1 MTQETAREWIDINRP
16 TLPPVEQRE
25 WRHVLWQVSDTGV
38 LALTL
43 NRPERLNAL
52 NYRMLREIH
61 QLIEH
66 ASNTPAIRVVTIRG
80 QGTRAFC
87 SGDDLKGMEPDP
99 GIDSSQTVHHPLLLA
114 IRHLPKPVVALVYGW
129 ALGHGFEL
137 ASACD
142 LRLAADNIE
151 VGDHRVTR
159 AIQLNGGSSW
169 FLPRLVGRGRA
180 LELLMTGR
188 HLNAREALEWGWA
201 NYVWPM
207 AEFEERAAAYVD
219 MLAQLPTVTVG
230 VYKAA
235 IDYSEEHSLR
245 DSLAHEL
252 ALGQRSRTSED
263 AIEGRR
269 SFHEKRTP
277 VYKGR

>member
-1 MTQETAREWIDINRP
+1 MAQELSREGVDINRP
-16 TLPPVEQRE
+16 VLPPLDQRE
-25 WRHVLWQVSDTGV
+25 WRHVRWEISATGV
-38 LALTL
+38 LAITL
-43 NRPERLNAL
+43 HRPERLNAL
-52 NYRMLREIH
+52 NYRMLREIQ
-61 QLIEH
+61 QLIDH
-66 ASNTPAIRVVTIRG
+66 ARETQAIRVVTLRG
-80 QGTRAFC
+80 QGTQAFC
-87 SGDDLKGMEPDP
+87 SGDDLKGMEPEP
-99 GIDSSQTVHHPLLLA
+99 GIDSSPTVHHPLLLS
-114 IRHLPKPVVALVYGW
+114 IRSLPKPVIALVYGW

-159 AIQLNGGSSW
+159 AIELNGGASW

-188 HLNAREALEWGWA
+188 HLKAREAIEWGWA

-207 AEFEERAAAYVD
+207 AEFEERAAAYVE
-219 MLAQLPTVTVG
+219 MLARLPTVTVG
-230 VYKAA
+230 IYKDAVNYA
-235 IDYSEEHSLR
+235 EEHGLR
-245 DSLAHEL
+245 DALAYEL
-252 ALGQRSRTSED
+252 EIRPRSRNTED
-263 AIEGRR
+263 SVEGRR